1 MRKTVKGLLNKILP
15 LFTAAVLACVC
26 ALPVLSPS
34 KDSAFAA
41 DNGNGWQVV
50 SGGYDAAHK
59 TSQGISNDQ
68 LGSYGFVESTDG
80 SVRVNKTVEPT
91 GVENE
96 FIVRLT
102 VDTCAV
108 SAQQTDYKSFFETAP
123 YQGVVSNNLH
133 GSDLGE
139 VKSSVN
145 GSGITV
151 TADASQGLSKS
162 GFVTVQ
168 DPQGRTIAE
177 NMKIYWDKGNN
188 VTFFLKLD
196 DSHYVMMGLSVRTDS
211 KNTVRLSEEA
221 YRLINEK
228 ITGQVEQGPR
238 PELKF
243 VTDIMGDNIEYLGL
257 VEADAGT
264 ASFDDASTLTW
275 KPQYSP
281 SCVTA
286 KEAPDID
293 ADRNAAGAVTKL
305 TITQKTRYYGAAS
318 LTYKVR
324 LKTEGLSSSYN
335 PDVVS
340 NSYSTNESAR
350 LVYSYSTYNKDS
362 NKFVAS
368 PDTTIDFPKPQVK
381 GITYDLRALKWNKDD
396 DEALR
401 DAVFKLTREWVDS
414 NGASHTDVVA
424 DDLKSGDD
432 GYVTATGLPWGT
444 YTLEEVAAPSGF
456 VLPQGAVRTFELC
469 YSKNSGNLQLST
481 ISSGANRAMS
491 AIGVDRIENER
502 VKTDVSLLKVDADDN
517 AKVLAGAK
525 FSLYKDNGDGAFSTG
540 SDALVFGDYE
550 TDDNGKVSFPQLT
563 AGTYFLKETY
573 TPAGYQLNNE
583 VYRIRVFDVTGQ
595 AGGTVGNMIQVG
607 KVNGADMRAPETPN
621 TVTIADKPV
630 PLMPVTAGPG
640 VRTLVAAGVTLLVL
654 GGVWLAAARYREQHK
669 LCSAAHA
676 AQAKH
681 HS

>member
-1 MRKTVKGLLNKILP
+1 MRKTVKGLPNKIRP
-15 LFTAAVLACVC
+15 LFTAAVLVCVC
-26 ALPVLSPS
+26 AFPVLAP

-50 SGGYDAAHK
+50 SGRYDAEHK
-59 TSQGISNDQ
+59 TSQDISNDQ
-68 LGSYGFVESTDG
+68 LSSYGFVESTDG

-108 SAQQTDYKSFFETAP
+108 SAQQTDYKSFFETAH

-133 GSDLGE
+133 ESDLGE

-145 GSGITV
+145 GRGFTV
-151 TADASQGLSKS
+151 TADASQGLGRSA
-162 GFVTVQ
+162 FVTVQ

-177 NMKIYWDKGNN
+177 NVKLYWDSGNN

-196 DSHYVMMGLSVRTDS
+196 DSHYVMMGLSVKTGS

-221 YRLINEK
+221 YRLVDEK
-228 ITGQVEQGPR
+228 ITGQVEQGPK
-238 PELKF
+238 PELKS
-243 VTDIMGDNIEYLGL
+243 VTDIMGDDIEYLGL

-264 ASFDDASTLTW
+264 ASFDSASTLTW
-275 KPQYSP
+275 KPQYSS
-281 SCVTA
+281 SCDVVKKDPEIA
-286 KEAPDID
+286 AE
-293 ADRNAAGAVTKL
+293 RNGAGAVTKL
-305 TITQKTRYYGAAS
+305 TVTQKTWYYGAAS

-324 LKTEGLSSSYN
+324 LKTEGLSSSYD
-335 PDVVS
+335 PGIVS
-340 NSYSTNESAR
+340 YPYFTNKYAQ
-350 LVYSYSTYNKDS
+350 LDYSYSTYDKNS
-362 NKFVAS
+362 NEFKS
-368 PDTTIDFPKPQVK
+368 SDGSIEFPKPLVK
-381 GITYDLRALKWNKDD
+381 GITYDLCVLKWNKDD
-396 DEALR
+396 DEALP
-401 DAVFKLTREWVDS
+401 DAVFKLTRKWVDS
-414 NGASHTDVVA
+414 NGVSHTDVVA
-424 DDLKSGDD
+424 DGLKSDDD

-456 VLPQGAVRTFELC
+456 VLPQGTVRTFELC
-469 YSKNSGNLQLST
+469 YSQNSGNLQLST

-491 AIGVDRIENER
+491 ATEEDRIENER

-517 AKVLAGAK
+517 TKPLAGAK
-525 FSLYKDNGDGAFSTG
+525 FSLYKDNGDGAFSAG

-550 TDDNGKVSFPQLT
+550 TGDNGKVSFPQLT

-573 TPAGYQLNNE
+573 TPAGYQLSNE
-583 VYRIRVFDVTGQ
+583 VYRIQVFDVTGQ
-595 AGGTVGNMIQVG
+595 AGGTAGNMIQVG
-607 KVNGADMRAPETPN
+607 KANGADMRAPETPN

-630 PLMPVTAGPG
+630 PSMPITAGPG

-654 GGVWLAAARYREQHK
+654 GCAWLAAVRYRKQHK

-676 AQAKH
+676 AKNR
-681 HS
+681 HSS

>member
-1 MRKTVKGLLNKILP
+1 MNVNAEDRERIAEQDPSAVYGSGLGVRLRASCSLP
-15 LFTAAVLACVC
+15 
-26 ALPVLSPS
+26 PP

-133 GSDLGE
+133 DSDLGE

-196 DSHYVMMGLSVRTDS
+196 DSHYVMIGLSVRTDS

-264 ASFDDASTLTW
+264 ASFDDASTLNW

-281 SCVTA
+281 SCV
-286 KEAPDID
+286 
-293 ADRNAAGAVTKL
+293 
-305 TITQKTRYYGAAS
+305 
-318 LTYKVR
+318 
-324 LKTEGLSSSYN
+324 
-335 PDVVS
+335 
-340 NSYSTNESAR
+340 NS
-350 LVYSYSTYNKDS
+350 
-362 NKFVAS
+362 
-368 PDTTIDFPKPQVK
+368 
-381 GITYDLRALKWNKDD
+381 
-396 DEALR
+396 
-401 DAVFKLTREWVDS
+401 
-414 NGASHTDVVA
+414 
-424 DDLKSGDD
+424 
-432 GYVTATGLPWGT
+432 
-444 YTLEEVAAPSGF
+444 
-456 VLPQGAVRTFELC
+456 
-469 YSKNSGNLQLST
+469 
-481 ISSGANRAMS
+481 
-491 AIGVDRIENER
+491 
-502 VKTDVSLLKVDADDN
+502 
-517 AKVLAGAK
+517 
-525 FSLYKDNGDGAFSTG
+525 
-540 SDALVFGDYE
+540 
-550 TDDNGKVSFPQLT
+550 
-563 AGTYFLKETY
+563 
-573 TPAGYQLNNE
+573 
-583 VYRIRVFDVTGQ
+583 
-595 AGGTVGNMIQVG
+595 
-607 KVNGADMRAPETPN
+607 
-621 TVTIADKPV
+621 
-630 PLMPVTAGPG
+630 
-640 VRTLVAAGVTLLVL
+640 
-654 GGVWLAAARYREQHK
+654 
-669 LCSAAHA
+669 
-676 AQAKH
+676 
-681 HS
+681 